1 MIRNNPD
8 FLAILAILLLIP
20 ALWCVDTMRQ
30 NRGSKLIKIEHPT
43 FRIDHERIRKD
54 IRRAFLSEAI

>member
-8 FLAILAILLLIP
+8 FLAILAILLFIP
-20 ALWCVDTMRQ
+20 ALWCVDTIRQ
-30 NRGSKLIKIEHPT
+30 NRGHKLMKIEHPT

-54 IRRAFLSEAI
+54 IRRAFLTEAI